1 MKDQL
6 IKLLS
11 DSPLDLHPGVFPEL
25 AAESLILYLKEW
37 KRWNAKI
44 NLTAE
49 CHELS
54 VVDKHIYE
62 SLQYSRAISPAGLL
76 LDIGSGAG
84 FPGIPIKIVRPSLEV
99 VLIES
104 QRKRAN
110 FLKSVIRAIGLS
122 GIRCIHERVEDFSEF
137 QRAYDFVTLRHVL
150 EPTKSLQLGER
161 FLKSGGILVLQTSCN
176 NSFISAP
183 NFLNSHCF
191 SLVDEIIFQRSSSA
205 HSKIVV
211 LKRNL
216 I

>member
-11 DSPLDLHPGVFPEL
+11 DSPIDLHPDVLPEL

-49 CHELS
+49 CQELS
-54 VVDKHIYE
+54 VIDKHIYE
-62 SLQYSRAISPAGLL
+62 SLQYSQAISPTGLL

-110 FLKSVIRAIGLS
+110 FLKSVIRSIGLT
-122 GIRCIHERVEDFSEF
+122 GIQCVHERAEDFLKF
-137 QRAYDFVTLRHVL
+137 QRKYDFVTLRHVL
-150 EPTKSLQLGER
+150 EPKMSLQLGEK
-161 FLKSGGILVLQTSCN
+161 FLKSGGILVLQTSCDD
-176 NSFISAP
+176 SFAL
-183 NFLNSHCF
+183 NLLNSLSF
-191 SLVDEIIFQRSSSA
+191 SIVDEIFFQRSSSA
-205 HSKIVV
+205 HSKILV
-211 LKRNL
+211 LKRN
-216 I
+216 IV